1 MKEALLD
8 LPQSIDLGDITVRD
22 GLQAL
27 EHLFTTEQKLLLAEE
42 LILCGFQHVEIT
54 NFGHPKYLPQF
65 ADAEALLD
73 RLFDSE
79 RVGHLLRQNGGTV
92 TVTAVTINERAV
104 DRALEYKAT
113 RGRGPDILL
122 QMVSTDPAHHKVNS
136 GTTLDAY
143 WAMTERCTA
152 KAARAGM
159 AMCGTVSTIWGSPLA
174 GRQTELD
181 TAVEF
186 ARRYL
191 ELGAAYIEHA
201 DHDGSADPARVYD
214 YFRRALDPARMGRFA
229 DPKFHLAH
237 FHTTRGMGL
246 ANYLAALQ
254 AGIRRFET
262 TLSGVGGQ
270 PANILDGRPVSGTG
284 AYYHSA
290 HSLCG
295 LVGSEDFAVMAEAM
309 GVRTGLDIPRL
320 MRAGRL
326 FRDEF
331 LRLSP
336 ADVEKWI
343 AHLAELTGIA
353 AQAIGR
359 ARTVAD
365 LGKADLARAAEKLS
379 VERAQTVEAARASV
393 EALFGALFA
402 HLARGYWVPSRA
414 ETLDSGLPPS
424 PHLMQYLRQG

>member
-1 MKEALLD
+1 MKEASLS

-27 EHLFTTEQKLLLAEE
+27 EHLFTTEQKLRLAEE

-79 RVGHLLRQNGGTV
+79 RVGHLLKQNGGTV

-104 DRALEYKAT
+104 DRALDYKAR

-143 WAMTERCTA
+143 WTMTERCTA
-152 KAARAGM
+152 KAAQAGM

-174 GRQTELD
+174 GRQTALD

-214 YFRRALDPARMGRFA
+214 YFQRVLDPERMGRFA

-237 FHTTRGMGL
+237 FHTTRGMGN
-246 ANYLAALQ
+246 ANYLAAMQ
-254 AGIRRFET
+254 AGIYRFET

-295 LVGSEDFAVMAEAM
+295 LVGSEDFVVMAEAM
-309 GVRTGLDIPRL
+309 GVRTGIDLPRL
-320 MRAGRL
+320 LSTGRL
-326 FRDEF
+326 FRDDF
-331 LRLSP
+331 LKISR
-336 ADVEKWI
+336 ADVQRWI
-343 AHLAELTGIA
+343 ARIAELTGIE
-353 AQAIGR
+353 AQAIER
-359 ARTVAD
+359 ARD
-365 LGKADLARAAEKLS
+365 LDGLDESDLARAAEKLS
-379 VERAQTVEAARASV
+379 VEREQGVEAARQSV
-393 EALFGALFA
+393 EALLKALFA
-402 HLARGYWVPSRA
+402 HLSRGAWVPSRA

-424 PHLMQYLRQG
+424 PHLMGYLGQR

>member
-1 MKEALLD
+1 MKEASLD
-8 LPQSIDLGDITVRD
+8 LPPCIDLGDITVRD

-27 EHLFTTEQKLLLAEE
+27 EHLFTTEQKLRLAEE

-79 RVGHLLRQNGGTV
+79 RVGHLLKQNGGTV

-104 DRALEYKAT
+104 DRALDYKA
-113 RGRGPDILL
+113 RHGRGPDILL

-152 KAARAGM
+152 KAAQAGM
-159 AMCGTVSTIWGSPLA
+159 DMCGTVSTIWGSPLA

-214 YFRRALDPARMGRFA
+214 YFRRVLDPARMGQFA
-229 DPKFHLAH
+229 APKFHLAH

-246 ANYLAALQ
+246 ANYLAAMQ
-254 AGIRRFET
+254 AGIVRFET

-295 LVGSEDFAVMAEAM
+295 LVGSEDFVVMAEAM
-309 GVRTGLDIPRL
+309 GIETGIDIPRL
-320 MRAGRL
+320 LSTGRL
-326 FRDEF
+326 FRDGF
-331 LRLSP
+331 LKLSK
-336 ADVEKWI
+336 ADVESWVARI
-343 AHLAELTGIA
+343 AEITGIEA
-353 AQAIGR
+353 CQIER
-359 ARTVAD
+359 ARDMAGLD
-365 LGKADLARAAEKLS
+365 EAALAHAAEKLS
-379 VERAQTVEAARASV
+379 VEREQTIESARASV
-393 EALFGALFA
+393 EALFNALFA
-402 HLARGYWVPSRA
+402 HLARGSWVPSRA

-424 PHLMQYLRQG
+424 PHLMRYLRQS

>member
-1 MKEALLD
+1 
-8 LPQSIDLGDITVRD
+8 
-22 GLQAL
+22 L
-27 EHLFTTEQKLLLAEE
+27 EHFFSTDQKLRLAEE
-42 LILCGFQHVEIT
+42 LILSGFQHVELT

-65 ADAEALLD
+65 ADAEVLLD

-104 DRALEYKAT
+104 DRALDYKAR
-113 RGRGPDILL
+113 RGHGPDILL
-122 QMVSTDPAHHKVNS
+122 QMVSTDPLHHKVNS
-136 GTTLDAY
+136 GTTLDDY

-152 KAARAGM
+152 KAAQAGM

-174 GRQTELD
+174 DRQTTLD
-181 TAVEF
+181 TAIEF

-214 YFRRALDPARMGRFA
+214 YFRRVLDPARLGEFA

-237 FHTTRGMGL
+237 FHSTRGMGL

-254 AGIRRFET
+254 AGVRRFES

-270 PANILDGRPVSGTG
+270 PANIVDGRLVGGTG
-284 AYYHSA
+284 AYYHAA

-295 LVGSEDFAVMAEAM
+295 LVGTEDFVIMAEAM
-309 GVRTGLDIPRL
+309 GIRTGIDIERL
-320 MRAGRL
+320 LGTGRL

-331 LRLSP
+331 LAFTQ
-336 ADVEKWI
+336 ADVEVW
-343 AHLAELTGIA
+343 AERVSELTGLA
-353 AQAIGR
+353 ATRIEG
-359 ARTVAD
+359 ARGLGD
-365 LGKADLARAAEKLS
+365 LREAELAAAAERLAVAHEQPIESARQS
-379 VERAQTVEAARASV
+379 VEGLLRTIFDLRSR
-393 EALFGALFA
+393 GAWA
-402 HLARGYWVPSRA
+402 PSRA

-424 PHLMQYLRQG
+424 PHLMKYLRRG